1 MLIDTIIRAPL
12 YSRSTGYLADGACAV
27 AEGIIVAVGAAAHI
41 VPLASATTRMVRYAD
56 DQLLLP
62 GFVDSHQHFLSYVR
76 SRESRLSLWQV
87 VSFAQLRDTLQL
99 AADRG
104 DGTHWVIGVGY
115 DQGRLH
121 EQRHPTLAELDTML
135 PDIPAV
141 IIRACS
147 HIALVNSAAL
157 ARAGVTATTA
167 DPVGGRIGRDADGAL
182 TGILEESAMQL
193 VMRHATP
200 APVDWQGG
208 IVRAAREYHA
218 RGITA
223 IGEAAIGHIQ
233 GVTDLTLMQTAQAE
247 GRLPLRVHYMGYGAV
262 AEAWLQ
268 GEALVPTTAWQRAAY
283 IKYFIDG
290 TLGGG
295 SAWVSQG
302 YRDEVHN
309 TGFPLYEDTA
319 LYDAIA
325 SAHQRGYDVAIHAI
339 GDRAVDQALRMYAQV
354 LTAYPRATHRHR
366 LEHVESTRPELWPL
380 FGAYGIIAGVQP
392 VFMWFEESD
401 ISRLPDPLLPYAH
414 PWASIVRHGGRI
426 ALGSDNPVVPDF
438 APVLGIAA
446 ATTRQNYHG
455 QTFGVHE
462 ALAWQVAVDAYTAD
476 AAYALHAEQEYGDLR
491 IGLNADFVVLDGG
504 HPALPWHTRAVQATW
519 VAGVCVYQ
527 P

>member
-1 MLIDTIIRAPL
+1 MIIDTIIRAPL
-12 YSRSTGYLADGACAV
+12 YSRSTGYLSDGACAI
-27 AEGIIVAVGAAAHI
+27 AAGTIVAVGSVAH
-41 VPLASATTRMVRYAD
+41 VMPLACATTQIVRYAD

-76 SRESRLSLWQV
+76 SREARLSLWQV
-87 VSFAQLRDTLQL
+87 TSFAQLRATLQL

-104 DGTHWVIGVGY
+104 DSTHWVIGVGY
-115 DQGRLH
+115 DQGRLI
-121 EQRHPTLAELDTML
+121 EQRHPTLAELDAML

-157 ARAGVTATTA
+157 VRAGVTAATA
-167 DPVGGRIGRDADGAL
+167 DPAGGRIGRGADGAL

-193 VMRHATP
+193 VMAHATP

-208 IVRAAREYHA
+208 IERAAREYHA

-223 IGEAAIGHIQ
+223 IGEAAIGHIN
-233 GVTDLTLMQTAQAE
+233 GLTDLTLMQTAQAE

-262 AEAWLQ
+262 AQAWLR
-268 GEALVPTTAWQRAAY
+268 GEAVVPTTAWQRAAY

-302 YRDEVHN
+302 YRDEAHN
-309 TGFPLYEDTA
+309 TGFPLYADDT

-325 SAHQRGYDVAIHAI
+325 TAHQRGYDVAIHAI
-339 GDRAVDQALRMYAQV
+339 GDRAVEQSVRMYAQV
-354 LTAYPRATHRHR
+354 LTAQPRATHRHR
-366 LEHVESTRPELWPL
+366 LEHVESTRPELWPIL
-380 FGAYGIIAGVQP
+380 AAYGIIAGVQP

-401 ISRLPDPLLPYAH
+401 ISRLPDALLPYAH

-426 ALGSDNPVVPDF
+426 AFGSDNPVVPDF

-455 QTFGVHE
+455 QTFGAHE
-462 ALAWQVAVDAYTAD
+462 VVSWHVALDAYTAD

-491 IGLNADFVVLDGG
+491 VGLNADLVVIDGG
-504 HPALPWHTRAVQATW
+504 HPAWPWPARTVQATW
-519 VAGVCVYQ
+519 VAGACVYQ
-527 P
+527 R